1 MIETE
6 IHTRRPPKNML
17 EVFDSLP
24 EGTPAQL
31 INNHIIMSPAPS
43 DTHQKVL
50 MDLTNKLYNFLTRQP
65 VGILRIAPYDVYLDV
80 KNVYQPDILF
90 VSEQRKHLI
99 EEKGLI
105 GAPDLVIEILSPH
118 TASYD
123 LDEKMEVYARNGV
136 LEYWI
141 IEPHEKRAKGY
152 ELVEKEYQLLSEAI
166 GVLSSKLLNKKFKF

>member
-17 EVFDSLP
+17 EVFDTLP
-24 EGTPAQL
+24 EGTLAQL
-31 INNHIIMSPAPS
+31 INNHIIMSPSPS
-43 DTHQKVL
+43 YTHQKISMSLSNKIFLFTEKNALGVL
-50 MDLTNKLYNFLTRQP
+50 LT
-65 VGILRIAPYDVYLDV
+65 APFDVYLDV

-99 EEKGLI
+99 EEKGLK

-136 LEYWI
+136 LEYWM

-152 ELVEKEYQLLSEAI
+152 ELSDKEYKLMADET
-166 GVLSSKLLNKKFKF
+166 GVLTSKLLKKKFKF